1 MLCFF
6 LYVRVME
13 KRKTENPWTMGGF
26 CFYDLEFK
34 AVIKF
39 EKLEIV
45 SNIWRPAFLKNKKNS
60 LVYLC
65 SLSTMEAFEP
75 SLIMISGFL
84 PIHYNSRKRDFLQQN
99 CFPFSSLPFLDL
111 WWLLNLLWH
120 SVWNKLM
127 SIHIL
132 SSPFLIKFSCIFSG
146 TIKMSVAVY

>member
-45 SNIWRPAFLKNKKNS
+45 SNIWRPTFLKNKKNPWFIYAA
-60 LVYLC
+60 YL
-65 SLSTMEAFEP
+65 
-75 SLIMISGFL
+75 
-84 PIHYNSRKRDFLQQN
+84 
-99 CFPFSSLPFLDL
+99 L
-111 WWLLNLLWH
+111 WRLLNLLLLWFLVFSLFTTIPEREISSSKIAFH
-120 SVWNKLM
+120 SHP
-127 SIHIL
+127 SL
-132 SSPFLIKFSCIFSG
+132 SLISG
-146 TIKMSVAVY
+146 GSWIYYGTLYETSLCQFTFFHLLF